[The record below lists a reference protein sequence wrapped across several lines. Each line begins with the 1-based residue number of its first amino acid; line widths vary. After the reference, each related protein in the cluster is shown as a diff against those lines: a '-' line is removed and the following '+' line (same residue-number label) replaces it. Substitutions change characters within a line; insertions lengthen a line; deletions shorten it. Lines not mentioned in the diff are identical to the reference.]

1 MPNRHLDRVLAPGY
15 LDGLNGW
22 PIETIRERRS
32 ECQCLEDAASY
43 LRRMVQTRIDILGL
57 EMRNRTAGDTPN
69 PGSIVDQLKE
79 LLSDNREQHSANGR
93 FVTEQL
99 REDQEN
105 WAHRRILEA
114 CAGHDIEE
122 STDFSDSELNKMT
135 EALVL
140 LERNVSQERRALHDI
155 FDRLQAE
162 LIERYKSG
170 RATVDGL
177 LR

>member
-15 LDGLNGW
+15 LDGLDTW

-57 EMRNRTAGDTPN
+57 EMRNRADGSSND
-69 PGSIVDQLKE
+69 PGTIVDQLKV
-79 LLSDNREQHSANGR
+79 LLSDKKESHGANGR
-93 FVTEQL
+93 FVTEAL
-99 REDQEN
+99 REDQES
-105 WAHRRILEA
+105 WANRRVYGA
-114 CAGHDIEE
+114 CGGHDIEE
-122 STDFSDSELNKMT
+122 ATEFSDDQLNAMAQSLVEL
-135 EALVL
+135 EQS
-140 LERNVSQERRALHDI
+140 VSKERRDLHDI

-170 RATVDGL
+170 RASVDGL

>member
-15 LDGLNGW
+15 LDGLDTW

-57 EMRNRTAGDTPN
+57 EMRNRAHGASNDPAT
-69 PGSIVDQLKE
+69 IVEQLKG
-79 LLSDNREQHSANGR
+79 LLCDNAESHGTNGR

-99 REDQEN
+99 REDQES
-105 WAHRRILEA
+105 WANRRVYKA
-114 CAGHDIEE
+114 CGGHDIEE
-122 STDFSDSELNKMT
+122 STEFSDDELNSM
-135 EALVL
+135 AQSLVE
-140 LERNVSQERRALHDI
+140 LEQSVSKERRVLHDI

-170 RATVDGL
+170 RASVDGL

>member
-15 LDGLNGW
+15 LDGLDTW

-57 EMRNRTAGDTPN
+57 EMRNRASGESN
-69 PGSIVDQLKE
+69 EPGSIVDQLKSV
-79 LLSDNREQHSANGR
+79 LTDSREQHSANGR

-99 REDQEN
+99 REDQES

-114 CAGHDIEE
+114 CGGHDIEE
-122 STDFSDSELNKMT
+122 SSDFSDSESDAMT
-135 EALVL
+135 EALIG
-140 LERNVSQERRALHDI
+140 LERNVSSERRALHDI